1 MTNMPTPHPFFVSRA
16 IANIEHMAPSWFAL
30 VMGWCGLA
38 QAWLRSGDTLGQEA
52 LSVAIACGIF
62 AAFVF
67 GLLCIASIV
76 RLSVHGRAV
85 EADMRHPVRHAFMA
99 TLPISIMLLASLGIS
114 LLWHMHPHLDL
125 ALTVFWLIGSLLEVA
140 TTVWVM
146 SRWLQP
152 NGLQW
157 ATFTPVFFIPIV
169 GNVLAPLGGV
179 PVGMETWA
187 AAQLGFGLLMWPVLQ
202 TLLIV
207 RLVQAGPLPERMA
220 PTLFITLVP
229 PSVGALSLL
238 QLGAPLLLV
247 WALWG
252 IGAVLLAWVLTQVR
266 TMMSQ
271 PFGLPHWGASF
282 PLAAFTA
289 LSLTLSQNMAGRWL
303 EVPAL
308 VLLALTT
315 LLIVKLT
322 LNTWRGLHLGHLL
335 VPEK

>member
-1 MTNMPTPHPFFVSRA
+1 MNHLPTPHPFFVSRV

-38 QAWLRSGDTLGQEA
+38 QAWLRSGDTLGNEA
-52 LSVAIACGIF
+52 LSVAIACGVF

-76 RLSVHGRAV
+76 RLSVHSRAV

-114 LLWHMHPHLDL
+114 LLWHVNPMLDL

-187 AAQLGFGLLMWPVLQ
+187 TAQLGFGLLMWPVLQ

-247 WALWG
+247 WAMWG
-252 IGAVLLAWVLTQVR
+252 IGAVLLAWALTQVR
-266 TMMSQ
+266 AMMSQ
-271 PFGLPHWGASF
+271 PFGLPHWGVSF

-289 LSLTLSQNMAGRWL
+289 LSLTLSQNMGGRWL
-303 EVPAL
+303 EIPAL

-315 LLIVKLT
+315 LVIIKLT
-322 LNTWRGLHLGHLL
+322 LNTWRGLHMGHLL